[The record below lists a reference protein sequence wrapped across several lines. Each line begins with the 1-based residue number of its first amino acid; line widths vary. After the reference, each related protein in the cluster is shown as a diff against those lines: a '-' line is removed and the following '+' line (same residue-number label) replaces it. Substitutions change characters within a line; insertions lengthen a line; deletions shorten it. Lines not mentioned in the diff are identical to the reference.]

1 MSLIYSEQV
10 GGRKHGLYL
19 GGKTDAKSR
28 EKLERWGV
36 THVLNVTPPK
46 EGSIQGSTYI
56 TRRLAY
62 PIITKSTFATN
73 EYPFMMLVPPIYC
86 NMQMK

>member
-10 GGRKHGLYL
+10 GGRRHGLYL

-46 EGSIQGSTYI
+46 EGSIQGSSYNT
-56 TRRLAY
+56 T
-62 PIITKSTFATN
+62 
-73 EYPFMMLVPPIYC
+73 
-86 NMQMK
+86 